1 MCDEIV
7 QDTRLG
13 INIFKHWFND
23 VKRIDSQSLKNSI
36 SAITNIHGEYKH
48 PCIAYDIVKHGI
60 WEGILLIL

>member
-36 SAITNIHGEYKH
+36 PEITNVLGEYKH
-48 PCIAYDIVKHGI
+48 PCMAYGIVKHGI
-60 WEGILLIL
+60 WDIMLIL